1 MRKLKLYALC
11 LFIGILVC
19 AISQYIS
26 NTHFSGLVGGTIAT
40 MIILTIIFNKHN
52 KI

>member
-26 NTHFSGLVGGTIAT
+26 NTYFSGLVGGTIAT
-40 MIILTIIFNKHN
+40 MIISTIIFNKHN
-52 KI
+52 KK